1 MNKLPFELDTL
12 QQLIDTHHLKLQ
24 YQILA
29 DIPFRH
35 EHFPLYSVE
44 LGGEI
49 SPVRQY
55 SLWAACM
62 GLNVLALKSSWHC

>member
-44 LGGEI
+44 LGGGDKPCPD
-49 SPVRQY
+49 STLCGQRA
-55 SLWAACM
+55 W
-62 GLNVLALKSSWHC
+62 G